1 MQMTVARYDYIIVG
15 SGAAGGVAAHYL
27 SANANLQILVLE
39 AGDRDTDPDIHQI
52 GSFVKL
58 WGSDYDWKLLTE
70 PQAGLAGRQIV
81 INQGKVV
88 GGGSSVNALMYVRGN
103 PKNFDE
109 WSAAG
114 ATGWSYRELLPGF
127 KALEDFEGGASEY
140 HGVGGPL
147 KVRDC
152 PEAAMRSE
160 EFLVGATELGYDG
173 PHWDYNGAR
182 QENGAGY
189 LQFHIDDKGER
200 VSSATAFLTPA
211 LERPNL
217 TLEVR
222 AEVTRLLIDQT
233 KVVGVEY
240 VQDGEVK
247 QVQVER
253 EVIISA
259 GALQSPK
266 LLMLSGI
273 GAADHLG
280 SLGIP
285 VVVDLPGVGQNLQDH
300 LQLPIVFR
308 TKEDRPKPLL
318 LTGNALFVNT
328 RSSTPDAA
336 PDLQLNFTPAVPA
349 QLAPVLDFGGPACIF
364 LAILVQPK
372 SIGEVKLRSSNPQDA
387 AIINPN
393 YLTDAADVQT
403 LVKSI
408 ELARAIAGTKA
419 FTDMNIGEI
428 VPGATD
434 LAEIEGFIRTQAST
448 LWHPAGTCKIGQGPD
463 AVVDP
468 QLRVHG
474 VEGLRVADASVMP
487 TVTSGNTVA
496 ASFLI
501 GAKLAEFVL
510 SSNS

>member
-1 MQMTVARYDYIIVG
+1 MTERKHYDYIIIG
-15 SGAAGGVAAHYL
+15 SGAAGSVAAHHL
-27 SANANLQILVLE
+27 STANPDLHILVLE
-39 AGDRDTDPDIHQI
+39 AGEKDKDRNIHNI

-58 WGSDYDWKLLTE
+58 WGSEHDWKLMTE
-70 PQAGLAGRQIV
+70 PQPGLADRAIV

-103 PKNFDE
+103 PQNFDD

-114 ATGWSYRELLPGF
+114 ATGWSYKELLPYF

-147 KVRDC
+147 RIRDC
-152 PEAAMRSE
+152 PEAIMRSE
-160 EFLVGATELGYDG
+160 EFLLAATEAGYDG

-189 LQFHIDDKGER
+189 LQFHVDDKGER
-200 VSSATAFLTPA
+200 VSGATAFLHPA
-211 LERPNL
+211 LKQSKHLKLNVKSE
-217 TLEVR
+217 
-222 AEVTRLLIDQT
+222 ATRLLIE
-233 KVVGVEY
+233 KNRAVGVEY
-240 VQDGEVK
+240 VHNGKTHHAYAHQ
-247 QVQVER
+247 
-253 EVIISA
+253 EVIVSA
-259 GALQSPK
+259 GALQTPK

-273 GAADHLG
+273 GAADHLQA
-280 SLGIP
+280 LNIP
-285 VVVDLPGVGQNLQDH
+285 VVADLPGVGQNLQDH

-308 TKEDRPKPLL
+308 TQDDRPKPSL

-328 RSSTPDAA
+328 RIDTPDAA

-349 QLAPVLDFGGPACIF
+349 QLAPMLDFGGPVCIF

-372 SIGEVKLRSSNPQDA
+372 SLGEVKLRSSNPQDA
-387 AIINPN
+387 PLLNPN
-393 YLTDAADVQT
+393 YLQDAADVQT

-408 ELARAIAGTKA
+408 EIARSIASTKA
-419 FTDMNIGEI
+419 FAAMNVGEV
-428 VPGATD
+428 VPGTTD
-434 LAEIEGFIRTQAST
+434 PTAIEGFIRSQAST
-448 LWHPAGTCKIGQGPD
+448 LWHPAGTCKIGQDND

-468 QLRVHG
+468 QLRVRG
-474 VEGLRVADASVMP
+474 IEGLRVADASVMP

-501 GAKLAEFVL
+501 GAKVADMILKG
-510 SSNS
+510 